1 MLSTVG
7 GLVPTLPADP
17 RPATT
22 RLTAEFYSE
31 QNQARFGIE
40 IGLRDKDDAIS
51 PETLEYEL
59 RLAEERHVPRL
70 SITPTSLMD
79 QKAWDIVWRVWGSPE
94 SSDNKN

>member
-1 MLSTVG
+1 MPTSEGSLAS
-7 GLVPTLPADP
+7 TLPADP

-22 RLTAEFYSE
+22 RLTADFYVE

-70 SITPTSLMD
+70 LITPTSLMD
-79 QKAWDIVWRVWGSPE
+79 QKAWDILRRVWGSPE